1 MVLRKST
8 LLLAAAA
15 FLYLSGCS
23 SLSGSTRDAFAPFVE
38 LSQPETVNNVIVG
51 GTNPY
56 ATSVEHSLA
65 APTAVT
71 QGQTIGI
78 FASSQAAAQQMI
90 FQAVR
95 AQCGE
100 TGVMGPV
107 EYVNGQWVSRVQCG
121 TVATPAATPYN
132 AVNMWPQ

>member
-1 MVLRKST
+1 MVLRT
-8 LLLAAAA
+8 ALFMLTAAAS
-15 FLYLSGCS
+15 LYLSGCS

-65 APTAVT
+65 TPSVAS
-71 QGQTIGI
+71 QGQTIGV
-78 FASSQAAAQQMI
+78 FANSQAAAQQMI
-90 FQAVR
+90 YQAVR

-107 EYVNGQWVSRVQCG
+107 EYVNGQWISRVQCG
-121 TVATPAATPYN
+121 TFLGPTPTPYN
-132 AVNMWPQ
+132 SVNLWPQ

>member
-1 MVLRKST
+1 MVLRT
-8 LLLAAAA
+8 ALFLLAAAA
-15 FLYLSGCS
+15 SLYLSGCS

-56 ATSVEHSLA
+56 AASVENSLTTPSVA
-65 APTAVT
+65 S
-71 QGQTIGI
+71 QGQTIGV
-78 FASSQAAAQQMI
+78 FASSHAAAQQMI
-90 FQAVR
+90 YQAVR

-121 TVATPAATPYN
+121 TFLGPTPTLYN
-132 AVNMWPQ
+132 SVNLWPQ

>member
-1 MVLRKST
+1 MVFRTSIF
-8 LLLAAAA
+8 LLAAAA
-15 FLYLSGCS
+15 SFYLFGCS

-56 ATSVEHSLA
+56 ATAVESSLA
-65 APTAVT
+65 APSVAS

-90 FQAVR
+90 YQAVR

-107 EYVNGQWVSRVQCG
+107 EYMNGQWVSRVQCG
-121 TVATPAATPYN
+121 AVTGPVPTPYN
-132 AVNMWPQ
+132 SVNLWPQ

>member
-1 MVLRKST
+1 MVLRT
-8 LLLAAAA
+8 ALFMLTAAAS
-15 FLYLSGCS
+15 LYLSGCS

-65 APTAVT
+65 TPTVVS
-71 QGQTIGI
+71 QGQTIGV

-90 FQAVR
+90 YQAVR

-107 EYVNGQWVSRVQCG
+107 EYVNGQWISRVQCG
-121 TVATPAATPYN
+121 TFLGPTPTPYN
-132 AVNMWPQ
+132 SVNLWPQ